1 LIIYLLETKSKPL
14 TLEKLA
20 PKPQNGQPVTQPK
33 EEKKNRAVPGLE
45 FCMNTCH
52 VRV

>member
-20 PKPQNGQPVTQPK
+20 PKPQ

-45 FCMNTCH
+45 FCMNTRH
-52 VRV
+52 MRV